1 MKKNIKKGIITVIGL
16 MVMIMVVGCKKDT
29 PAAAVEAPTTTE
41 TPVITIT
48 EDPAPVVT
56 VTEEPTPVITE
67 EPTIVPTDTPT
78 PAITHVAMS
87 DVVVFDV
94 PVPDADKAFLQ
105 QLHET
110 HIEPFL
116 HGYEVEKIEVGYA
129 GGSDFGY
136 TRYAVLYT
144 CQKGSVTLYFNFTVF
159 AKSYENDLVK
169 DEVFFDRIA
178 MVENW
183 DIIAEYENALGLSNY
198 INK

>member
-1 MKKNIKKGIITVIGL
+1 MSGYLGFHRTRFLAIAA
-16 MVMIMVVGCKKDT
+16 T
-29 PAAAVEAPTTTE
+29 PTNTLS
-41 TPVITIT
+41 
-48 EDPAPVVT
+48 
-56 VTEEPTPVITE
+56 PTPTYT
-67 EPTIVPTDTPT
+67 PTPTNTPT

-87 DVVVFDV
+87 DVVVFEV

-183 DIIAEYENALGLSNY
+183 EIIGEYENALGLSNY
-198 INK
+198 VK